1 MKNSFE
7 ETYPN
12 IASWVESQGWIE
24 IGYQND
30 YNDSFIRALD
40 EGGMVWEGKKRYKTL
55 DEAMQDLE
63 KGLAKWV
70 EENE

>member
-12 IASWVESQGWIE
+12 IAYWVESQGWIE
-24 IGYQND
+24 IGQQD
-30 YNDSFIRALD
+30 DSSGSFIRALD
-40 EGGMVWEGKKRYKTL
+40 EGGTFWEGKESYKTL

-63 KGLAKWV
+63 NALPEWV